1 MPILARRIIVCTAA
15 LVLAA
20 VQAADAQTPPS
31 IGYMFPSGASAGQTV
46 EVVLGGYDW
55 TPDMQLFV
63 HDERIKLQMLAPPG
77 EVIVPEPPYWFGKK
91 ARRPPFPLPRE
102 MRVRLTIPAGVSPG
116 MVRWQAANANGATA
130 SGRFVIGEG
139 DELLEVDDR
148 REPQSLAA
156 LPVTVSGRIKRIE
169 EVDRYRF
176 TATKTGPVTCAVV
189 ARAIGSPLNAVIEVH
204 DSLGRRI
211 ASVAD
216 TAGNDTALT
225 FAAAAKQSYTVSI
238 FDVDFRG
245 NRSFVYRLSLVAAGR
260 VVAAIPAAGRRGQT
274 RQVELIG
281 YGIASGAAK
290 LESVTRKISF
300 PTDKTATSFR
310 YRLETPHGICLPFS
324 LIVSDLPETIEPART
339 GSSAPLLSFPA
350 AVTGLLEERFGED
363 QYRVAGKKG
372 DVWVIHLSARQIA
385 SPLDVVLTVTGAD
398 GKELARSDDLPG
410 STDAALAF
418 SLPADGEYRI
428 GVGDLSGRSGNRAA
442 VYRLTVEPPRA
453 DFTLSVPEL
462 LNVPLGSKAKLSI
475 KATRT
480 GGFKNPIS
488 ITLANLPAGVSV
500 PKNLIIPEGKTAL
513 SVDLDVSAKA
523 AASASLV
530 RISGQAKSIRRTAGP
545 LLIATT
551 IKPPFSID
559 AEGQDDVT
567 KWPRGTTFPAPV
579 LIQRDQGFNGRI
591 VLEMTSRQGRH
602 RQGIRGPELPVPP
615 GTKRIL
621 YPVFL
626 PEWLET
632 TRTSRMVVN
641 GVAKVTDPQGKVRYS
656 LTRQKT
662 RMGFLPTGA
671 LLKLA
676 ADVREFQAMAGEAFS
691 VPLTIRRAKQLT
703 EPVRLELITGDGN
716 TAFAADSINL
726 SAGQTQTVFPITP
739 GSAARAKGEYEL
751 TIRATL
757 LQNGTLPVVSETK
770 VIVQIGSSIT
780 P

>member
-1 MPILARRIIVCTAA
+1 MLTMPILARRIIVCTAA

-20 VQAADAQTPPS
+20 VQTADAQTPPS
-31 IGYMFPSGASAGQTV
+31 IGYMFPSGAAAGQTI

-102 MRVRLTIPAGVSPG
+102 MRVRLTIPASVSPG
-116 MVRWQAANANGATA
+116 MVRWQAANANGGTA

-148 REPQSLAA
+148 REPQTLAS

-176 TATKTGPVTCAVV
+176 TASKSGPVTCAVV
-189 ARAIGSPLNAVIEVH
+189 ARAIGSSLNAVIEVH
-204 DSLGRRI
+204 DSSGRRI

-216 TAGNDTALT
+216 TAGNDTAIT
-225 FAAAAKQSYTVSI
+225 FATSAKQTYTVSVY
-238 FDVDFRG
+238 DVDFRG

-260 VVAAIPAAGRRGQT
+260 VVAAIPAAGRRGEM

-310 YRLETPHGICLPFS
+310 YRLKTPHGICPPFV

-339 GSSAPLLSFPA
+339 GGSAPLLSFPA

-363 QYRVAGKKG
+363 RYRVAGKKG
-372 DVWVIHLSARQIA
+372 DVWAINLSAQQIA
-385 SPLDVVLTVTGAD
+385 SPLDVVLTVLDAD
-398 GKELARSDDLPG
+398 GKQLARSDDLPG

-418 SLPADGEYRI
+418 TVPADGEYRI

-442 VYRLTVEPPRA
+442 VYRLTLEAARG

-462 LNVPLGSKAKLSI
+462 LNMPLGSKAKLSI

-523 AASASLV
+523 SATASLV
-530 RISGQAKSIRRTAGP
+530 RITGRAKTIRRTAGP

-641 GVAKVTDPQGKVRYS
+641 GVAQVADPTGKIRYS
-656 LTRQKT
+656 LSRQKT

-671 LLKLA
+671 LMKLA
-676 ADVREFQAMAGEAFS
+676 ADVKEFQAAPGEEFS

-716 TAFAADSINL
+716 TAFAADSISL

-757 LQNGTLPVVSETK
+757 LQNGKLPVVSETK
-770 VIVQIGSSIT
+770 VIVQIGQ
-780 P
+780 